1 MRRAARTVPTF
12 CLAILTSLV
21 PARAEGPKD
30 TTTAGL
36 LGGLVGFGAGYY
48 YTHETTKG
56 LAFSALD
63 IGLIAGLAAS
73 DEDGLQ
79 WGLGAGL
86 LASHVW
92 QGFDAAAAAGRDN
105 RRHLLPCGVD
115 LSPAGLGSWD
125 SGRASRLFA
134 TGGASRD
141 LAAAYRSRAAARPA
155 FNLHLGF
162 ADRAVGVRY
171 QADF

>member
-21 PARAEGPKD
+21 ARSRRGAEGHHHGG
-30 TTTAGL
+30 AARRSRGL
-36 LGGLVGFGAGYY
+36 RGRGYY
-48 YTHETTKG
+48 TPRDHQG

-134 TGGASRD
+134 MGGASRD